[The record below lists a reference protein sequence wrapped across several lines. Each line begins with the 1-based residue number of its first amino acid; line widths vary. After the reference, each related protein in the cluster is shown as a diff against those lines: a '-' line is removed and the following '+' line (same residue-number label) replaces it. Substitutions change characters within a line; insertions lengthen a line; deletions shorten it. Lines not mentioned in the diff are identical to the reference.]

1 MIKLIIGAK
10 GSGKTKA
17 LVEATNTTIDNS
29 NGSVVFIAKG
39 KKLIHEIKYQA
50 RMIDT
55 EEYNIT
61 TYNSLYGL
69 IAGVISSNYDAKDIF
84 VDSALKIIENN
95 VAAFAELL
103 PLIEKLA
110 EAHGVNIV
118 LTSSITKEELPA
130 GLEKYL

>member
-17 LVEATNTTIDNS
+17 LVEATNKTLES
-29 NGSVVFIAKG
+29 SKGSVVFIAKG

-55 EEYNIT
+55 EEYKIADAHA
-61 TYNSLYGL
+61 LYGL
-69 IAGVISSNYDAKDIF
+69 IAGVISSNYDAHDIF

-95 VAAFAELL
+95 VEDLGQ
-103 PLIEKLA
+103 LIPMLDDLA
-110 EAHGVNIV
+110 KAHDVNIT
-118 LTSSITKEELPA
+118 LTSSITREELPA
-130 GLEKYL
+130 NLEQYL